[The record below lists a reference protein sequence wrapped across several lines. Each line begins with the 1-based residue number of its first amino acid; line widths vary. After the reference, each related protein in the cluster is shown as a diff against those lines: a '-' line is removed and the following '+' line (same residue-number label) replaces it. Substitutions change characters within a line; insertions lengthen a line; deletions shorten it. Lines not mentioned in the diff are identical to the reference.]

1 MMSTQDN
8 PPSGQDDK
16 QFRIP
21 PGSTGGTS
29 PYGQQGTWQQNGGQY
44 GQPGQTGQYSQPGQ
58 TGQTGPYGYQA
69 AQPYAYPGGGAG
81 LRPAEKGPAPA
92 EVVRAYYLIVAAGV
106 LSLVASIISALTTE
120 VPDIAGASLG
130 VGLGIAFAALFAAVY
145 VVLAVFIRKGHNWA
159 RITATVLAALNVLS
173 VLSTF
178 LLMPLLGRAAEL
190 SDQPLAAPSGLSL
203 VLGVIVMLL
212 GVAGVVL
219 TYLRPS
225 RPYFAPRRL
234 GY

>member
-1 MMSTQDN
+1 MSTQDN
-8 PPSGQDDK
+8 PPSGQDDR
-16 QFRIP
+16 QFGTP

-29 PYGQQGTWQQNGGQY
+29 PSGQQGPWQQNGGRTGYGQM
-44 GQPGQTGQYSQPGQ
+44 GQPGHAGQ
-58 TGQTGPYGYQA
+58 YGYQA

-81 LRPAEKGPAPA
+81 PRPVEKGPAPV
-92 EVVRAYYLIVAAGV
+92 EVVRAYYLIVAAGA

-120 VPDIAGASLG
+120 VPDIAGASVG
-130 VGLGIAFAALFAAVY
+130 VGLGIVFAALFAAVY

-159 RITATVLAALNVLS
+159 RITATVLAALNVMS
-173 VLSTF
+173 VLSSF
-178 LLMPLLGRAAEL
+178 LLMPLVGRAAEL
-190 SDQPLAAPSGLSL
+190 SDQPLATPSELSL
-203 VLGVIVMLL
+203 ALAVIVMLL